1 MVFFMVTELL
11 SAQDIERARRLIVE
25 AGLRFEEDYDTLV
38 GVFEGRELVAV
49 GARSGNIFKMLVV
62 APDHQDGAALGA
74 LVTELMRSA
83 GYAGF
88 EVFFIF
94 TRPQNAH
101 SFQALN
107 FVPLVHHT
115 QTTLLEFG
123 GGLRR
128 YLKAHEA
135 LVAPGDNGALVMNCN
150 PFTLGHRYVIEQAA
164 AECET
169 LYIFVVR
176 EDRSVFPF
184 DVRLRLVQQG
194 VRDLPGV
201 RVLDSRCYAVSQL
214 TFPAYFL
221 KDADQ
226 AQQVQMEVDV
236 MLFAKHLAPY
246 FHIRRRF
253 FGTEPYCRT
262 TRLYNE
268 TMKKLLPDFAIA
280 AVETPRTSVAGA
292 AVSAYRVREALR
304 REAYETVRELVPQST
319 FDFLMSEDARS
330 LRDTLRN
337 HQRRH

>member
-1 MVFFMVTELL
+1 MVTELL

-25 AGLRFEEDYDTLV
+25 AGLRFEEDYDTLA
-38 GVFEGRELVAV
+38 GVFEGRELAAV

-88 EVFFIF
+88 EAFFIF
-94 TRPQNAH
+94 TRPQHAH

-107 FVPLVHHT
+107 FVPLVHHA

-123 GGLRR
+123 GGLRH
-128 YLKAHEA
+128 YLKAHET

-164 AECET
+164 ALCEN

-194 VRDLPGV
+194 VRDLPQV

-214 TFPAYFL
+214 TFPSYFL

-280 AVETPRTSVAGA
+280 AVEIPRTSVAGA

-330 LRDTLRN
+330 LRDTLRTY
-337 HQRRH
+337 QRRH